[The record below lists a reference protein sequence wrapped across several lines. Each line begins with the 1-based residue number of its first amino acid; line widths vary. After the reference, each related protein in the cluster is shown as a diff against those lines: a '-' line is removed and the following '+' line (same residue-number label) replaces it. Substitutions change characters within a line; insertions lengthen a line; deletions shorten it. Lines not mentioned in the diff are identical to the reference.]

1 MPELSFQKKGHKYFL
16 DGKEI
21 PSVSELTRFLSRE
34 VYGEI
39 DPIALER
46 AAEKGTKIHE
56 ATEVLDRNGEV
67 EVDTELGGYIEAYM
81 KFRKDHKINWL
92 MLEGMMEFNELYA
105 GTLDRLGKVDGKLC
119 ILDIKTNKT
128 IGKQHKALYQAQL
141 NLYRL
146 ACEQQGVHPDTL
158 YILHLKQNGKYSL
171 INIPFNT
178 ELALACITLHY
189 SLKK

>member
-1 MPELSFQKKGHKYFL
+1 MPQLTLNKARHQYFL
-16 DGKEI
+16 NNQPI
-21 PSVSELTRFLSRE
+21 PSVSDLTRFLSRE
-34 VYGEI
+34 IYGDV
-39 DPIALER
+39 DPIAMER

-56 ATEVLDRNGEV
+56 ATEILDNHGEV
-67 EVDTELGGYIEAYM
+67 EMESELGGYVEAYV
-81 KFRKDHKINWL
+81 KFRRDHEVVWTMI
-92 MLEGMMEFNELYA
+92 EGTTHLQDLYA
-105 GTLDRLGKVDGKLC
+105 GTIDRLGWIDGKCCL
-119 ILDIKTNKT
+119 LDIKTSKS

-146 ACEQQGVHPDTL
+146 ACEDHEIYPDTL